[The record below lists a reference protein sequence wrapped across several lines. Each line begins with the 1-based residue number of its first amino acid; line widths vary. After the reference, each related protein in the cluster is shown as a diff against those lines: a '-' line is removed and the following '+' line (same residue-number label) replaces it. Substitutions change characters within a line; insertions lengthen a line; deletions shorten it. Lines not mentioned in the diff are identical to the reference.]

1 MTDFNGAQDCTRRGV
16 APLARSARERVSP
29 TNDATMNDR
38 QFRPG
43 SGAGISRRTFLYS
56 IGALALSACG
66 STESTGNAGGIATA
80 AAGNRALARVAT
92 DTATVAT
99 HEAFAHPG
107 LLHTQADFDRIAR
120 KI

>member
-1 MTDFNGAQDCTRRGV
+1 MV
-16 APLARSARERVSP
+16 IKIAPGEASPRSPAVPASGSRQR
-29 TNDATMNDR
+29 TM
-38 QFRPG
+38 QP
-43 SGAGISRRTFLYS
+43 
-56 IGALALSACG
+56 
-66 STESTGNAGGIATA
+66 STTGNFGPDPTGNASGIATA